1 MLSVLVI
8 IIAAAAFV
16 DGCGGHANL
25 FTICT
30 CHCETIHAFDLILH
44 LHLEKKTYFF
54 FSFQLIFGDAEMM

>member
-1 MLSVLVI
+1 MLSILVI

-25 FTICT
+25 FTIYT

-44 LHLEKKTYFF
+44 LYLEKKI
-54 FSFQLIFGDAEMM
+54 QLIFGDAEMM